1 MYYLWIVVSLLAGI
15 GALIM
20 GIVTAATFAGAIER
34 TRASGMWGGTLGDLM
49 EGKHRQVQ
57 TTIKWDHIGY
67 ALVML
72 AITGALGAAAYF
84 AWP

>member
-1 MYYLWIVVSLLAGI
+1 MHYLRIVVSLLAGI

-20 GIVTAATFAGAIER
+20 GIVTAAAFAGAVER
-34 TRASGMWGGTLGDLM
+34 TRAGGMWGGTLGDLM

-57 TTIKWDHIGY
+57 TTIKWDHIGF
-67 ALVML
+67 ALGLLM
-72 AITGALGAAAYF
+72 ITGALGVAAYF

>member
-1 MYYLWIVVSLLAGI
+1 MYYLWIAVSVLAGI

-20 GIVTAATFAGAIER
+20 GFVTAAAFAGAVER

-57 TTIKWDHIGY
+57 TTIKWDNIGFAVILLVITA
-67 ALVML
+67 AL
-72 AITGALGAAAYF
+72 ALAAYF